1 MRNEQVLIKEK
12 SDSIVM
18 WGTYF
23 LRYLRSAH
31 FSEMGNDRS
40 LPDVSSVVVSGF
52 DVVKSMQ
59 DTVEMT
65 IKYTNKLQ
73 NNRII

>member
-1 MRNEQVLIKEK
+1 
-12 SDSIVM
+12 
-18 WGTYF
+18 
-23 LRYLRSAH
+23 
-31 FSEMGNDRS
+31 MGNDRS